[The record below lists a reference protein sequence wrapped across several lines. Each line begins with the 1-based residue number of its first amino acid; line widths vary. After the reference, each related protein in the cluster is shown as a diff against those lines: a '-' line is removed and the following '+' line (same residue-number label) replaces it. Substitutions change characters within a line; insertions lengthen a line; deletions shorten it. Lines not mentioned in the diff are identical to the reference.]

1 MNKLW
6 GFFRSKKV
14 SVFILLGLLLGTYN
28 HCVSPLNPPKK
39 KQLAMTDNS
48 QSNSS
53 SNSNTNNN
61 NNNNN
66 GNNNGGGANSVA
78 IFSTTVHPITSMR
91 CATCHTPDGLGIGP
105 FHAHSDATT
114 AHDAVMNNGKV
125 NLVNP
130 SQSRLV
136 RKIVDENHNCWSD
149 CAANSAEME
158 AAITDWKNQMEQQGG
173 GNNNNNGELVTDES
187 GYLGQELDPN
197 NAMDNG
203 TVGFATDGATL
214 VAPMVTGDDNGTTY
228 IWVPNGN
235 GGLLQNNN
243 NAAGIGY
250 LQFNL
255 SGSDSY
261 KIYGLVNSPT
271 GSDDSF
277 HIRVNQGQ
285 YAEWHT
291 GTTNGF
297 EWREVTDTNNM
308 NPMNFFIP
316 AGNGHTLEV
325 RQREDGTKISKVVIS
340 NDPNVNLNDVSGA
353 LIGTLNYDLSAL
365 LGGVAV
371 QFQIDFQEFDMYS
384 YKFMNPRFVLNGRSL
399 QVKNI
404 KILVNNQFN
413 PQHSTYTIVDK
424 VVTPA
429 DPSASSSA
437 MIVLKD
443 QGLMLD
449 RISFSF
455 EELQLQ

>member
-1 MNKLW
+1 MEAA
-6 GFFRSKKV
+6 V
-14 SVFILLGLLLGTYN
+14 
-28 HCVSPLNPPKK
+28 
-39 KQLAMTDNS
+39 TDWKD
-48 QSNSS
+48 QMEQQGG
-53 SNSNTNNN
+53 NTNNN
-61 NNNNN
+61 NN
-66 GNNNGGGANSVA
+66 G
-78 IFSTTVHPITSMR
+78 
-91 CATCHTPDGLGIGP
+91 D
-105 FHAHSDATT
+105 
-114 AHDAVMNNGKV
+114 
-125 NLVNP
+125 
-130 SQSRLV
+130 
-136 RKIVDENHNCWSD
+136 
-149 CAANSAEME
+149 
-158 AAITDWKNQMEQQGG
+158 
-173 GNNNNNGELVTDES
+173 LVTDES

-203 TVGFATDGATL
+203 TIGFATDGATL
-214 VAPMVTGDDNGTTY
+214 VAPMVVGDDGGTKY

-235 GGLLQNNN
+235 GGNLQNNN

-261 KIYGLVNSPT
+261 KVYGLVNSP
-271 GSDDSF
+271 GNADDSF

-285 YAEWHT
+285 YAQWHT
-291 GTTNGF
+291 GQTSGF
-297 EWREVTDTNNM
+297 EWREVTDTAAM

-325 RQREDGTKISKVVIS
+325 RQREDGTKISKIVIS

-365 LGGVAV
+365 LGGVAI

-384 YKFMNPRFVLNGRSL
+384 YKFTNPRFILNGRSVE
-399 QVKNI
+399 VKNI
-404 KILVNNQFN
+404 KLLVNNQYN

-424 VVTPA
+424 IVTPA

>member
-14 SVFILLGLLLGTYN
+14 SVIILLGLLLGTYN

-48 QSNSS
+48 QSNTS
-53 SNSNTNNN
+53 SNNST
-61 NNNNN
+61 
-66 GNNNGGGANSVA
+66 GNNTGNNSGSADSVA
-78 IFSTTVHPITSMR
+78 IFSATVHPITTVR
-91 CATCHTPDGLGIGP
+91 CVNCHSPDTLGIGP

-114 AHDAVMNNGKV
+114 AHDAIMTSGKV
-125 NLVNP
+125 NMNNP

-149 CAANSAEME
+149 CAANSMEME
-158 AAITDWKNQMEQQGG
+158 NAIVDWKNQMEQQSGG
-173 GNNNNNGELVTDES
+173 SSNNNQNGLVTDES
-187 GYLGQELDPN
+187 GYLALELDPN

-203 TVGFATDGATL
+203 TIGMATDGATL
-214 VAPMVTGDDNGTTY
+214 VAPMVVGDDGGTKY

-235 GGLLQNNN
+235 GGNLPNNN

-250 LQFNL
+250 IQFNL

-285 YAEWHT
+285 YAQWHT
-291 GTTNGF
+291 GTTDGF
-297 EWREVTDTNNM
+297 EWREVTDTAGM
-308 NPMNFFIP
+308 NPTNFFIP

-353 LIGTLNYDLSAL
+353 LIGTLTYDLSAL
-365 LGGVAV
+365 LNGVAV

-384 YKFMNPRFVLNGRSL
+384 YKFENPRFILNGRSVY
-399 QVKNI
+399 VKDI
-404 KILVNNQFN
+404 KLLVNNFYN

-424 VVTPA
+424 VVSPA
-429 DPSASSSA
+429 DPNASPSA

-443 QGLMLD
+443 QGLQLD

-455 EELQLQ
+455 EMLQLQ